1 MLTTLSAPLPNAPKV
16 QCVGVVEGDNGLDR
30 EDPRPAA
37 GEPWLKPAQ
46 PSHATIGAGAGLV
59 LVLVLVLAENGVLQT

>member
-1 MLTTLSAPLPNAPKV
+1 MPSDPHAPKV
-16 QCVGVVEGDNGLDR
+16 QCVRVEDGDNGLDR

-46 PSHATIGAGAGLV
+46 ASQATIGAGAGLV
-59 LVLVLVLAENGVLQT
+59 LVLVLVLVLAENGVLQT